1 MSMKKILNLLKRYR
15 EKADHGDAVLVT
27 TLISIPLLCVCF
39 AFATG
44 ISMAT
49 WQKTS
54 YLSSAQAAATASLQ
68 TTQGNGYLGKSTMDV
83 FVREYLSQTGRNQG
97 LKLDDGTAA
106 AGQGSAA
113 NENIT
118 SNSCSVAMI
127 NGVER
132 KLPYIEVQLDINRS
146 SGESNISTY
155 PYWSE
160 GVNGVLNNPDGGHGT
175 VVASQQYRVI
185 NAKVWEASKN
195 ITWFGVTAQVDRD
208 MSCQPYSVDVSAI
221 LFGNNEDLSQGQQC
235 FQPDMFP
242 VDPGQVRQIN
252 TTPTTLYESPLT
264 TCTTVLSSLRE
275 NDVVTVLGTYR
286 TWSYIEVANGGTK
299 GWVPTSKLSDAKTW
313 KINYDMGCTSDGYG
327 CGTTTKELPKSYNWA
342 ENPEP
347 IVLENPTKQFFN
359 FSGWQQYDSCTTLA
373 NKIGTPKSPMTIA
386 FGSKGDLCFKAE
398 FSIKSYWVSWD
409 VNGGTS
415 GGVAAKEY
423 PYGSMVTAPANAVK
437 GGYTSLGWFTH
448 PTNAVGKVNPGA
460 QVRVGEGD
468 LRFYQQ
474 YAKASNNISV
484 AANGGTG
491 GGSNPA
497 TYQINETAAQTAQ
510 LTRPTRAGYTF
521 QSWTVS
527 GGGSANNSTNVLTIP
542 ANTFGTITATANW
555 TASSNNITVSANGGS
570 GGSANPASYTISAN
584 SRAVTL
590 TPPTRAGYQLSGW
603 TIPTNSSGANST
615 ISGNTLTI
623 PAGAYGAI
631 TVSPNWNAIDYTI
644 ALNKNGGT
652 GGAANTTY
660 SISNSTQSV
669 ALGAPT
675 RAGYQ
680 FTGWTKT
687 GGPGTVSGNTLS
699 IPAGSTG
706 NIAVRADWAQIYS
719 ITVNKN
725 GGTGGSA
732 NTTYYTQGSNQTK
745 ALTNPTR
752 NGYSFNGWSVTGAGA
767 WMSGSTINIPANGSG
782 NITVTANW
790 TGNSYQISVNSNG
803 GSGGSSNPF
812 EYNTGTSARNV
823 ALTAPTRTG
832 HAVSSWTITTNT
844 SGAASTISGN
854 TLQIPAN
861 AYGNITVR
869 ANWTANT
876 YTVTFNCNGRG
887 SCPASTTYTYG
898 VQKTIPNASGGGTF
912 DGWNTSAGSRSGL
925 AKGTNV
931 ISTTRTGNI
940 TLYAHW
946 TWTSSSTQNY
956 GASLSWN
963 AYCSGNCYAYANWS
977 WQCPS
982 GGSFA
987 GGGVRFYDTYANAW
1001 GSAWSG
1007 AQSGTMYVGLTNTS
1021 SRVGVDGQSWGTCT
1035 RTITTTHTV

>member
-1 MSMKKILNLLKRYR
+1 MLNLLKRYR

-54 YLSSAQAAATASLQ
+54 YLSAAQAAATASLQ
-68 TTQGNGYLGKSTMDV
+68 TTQSNGYLGQPTMNT
-83 FVREYLSQTGRNQG
+83 FVREYLSQTGRTET
-97 LKLDDGTAA
+97 LKLDDGTVAS
-106 AGQGSAA
+106 GQGSSS
-113 NENIT
+113 NENIQ
-118 SNSCSVAMI
+118 SGSCSVAMI

-132 KLPYIEVQLDINRS
+132 QLPYIEVQLDINRS

-155 PYWSE
+155 PYWSA
-160 GVNGVLNNPDGGHGT
+160 GTKGVLNNPEGGHGT
-175 VVASQQYRVI
+175 VVNGQQYRVI

-195 ITWFGVTAQVDRD
+195 ITWFGVTAQTPKD

-221 LFGNNEDLSQGQQC
+221 LFGNNEDLSGGQQC

-252 TTPTTLYESPLT
+252 TSPTIIYESPLT
-264 TCTTVLSSLRE
+264 TCTTVLGNLRE
-275 NDVVTVLGTYR
+275 NDIVTVLGTYR
-286 TWSYIEVANGGTK
+286 TWSYVEVANGGAK

-313 KINYDMGCTSDGYG
+313 KITYEMGCTSDGYG
-327 CGTTTKELPKSYNWA
+327 CGTTKDPLPTSYNWA

-347 IVLENPTKQFFN
+347 IVLENPTKAYFN
-359 FSGWQQYDSCTTLA
+359 FSGWQQYDSCTTFA

-398 FSIKSYWVSWD
+398 FSIKSFWVTWD
-409 VNGGTS
+409 ANGGTS
-415 GGVAAKEY
+415 GGVAPKEY
-423 PYGSMVTAPANAVK
+423 PYGSMVTVPANAVK

-468 LRFYQQ
+468 MRFYQQ
-474 YAKASNNISV
+474 YAKASNEIRV

-491 GGSNPA
+491 GGSNPS
-497 TYQINETAAQTAQ
+497 TYQINETAAQTVQ
-510 LTRPTRAGYTF
+510 LTRPSRPGYSF
-521 QSWTVS
+521 QSWSVS

-570 GGSANPASYTISAN
+570 GGSANPASYTISGN
-584 SRAVTL
+584 SRVVTL
-590 TPPTRAGYQLSGW
+590 TPPTRAGYQLTGW
-603 TIPTNSSGANST
+603 TITTNSSGANST
-615 ISGNTLTI
+615 VSGNTLNI

-631 TVSPNWNAIDYTI
+631 TVSANWAAIDYDITF
-644 ALNKNGGT
+644 NKNGGT
-652 GGAANTTY
+652 GGSADRTY
-660 SISNSTQSV
+660 NRPASSTLTI
-669 ALGAPT
+669 ALSAPT

-680 FTGWTKT
+680 FTGWTIT
-687 GGPGTVSGNTLS
+687 SGPGSISGSNLN

-725 GGTGGSA
+725 GGTGGSG
-732 NTTYYTQGSNQTK
+732 NTTYYTQGTNQTK
-745 ALTNPTR
+745 AITNPTR
-752 NGYSFNGWSVTGAGA
+752 AGYTFNGWSVSGAGA
-767 WMSGSTINIPANGSG
+767 FMNGSNLTIPANGAA
-782 NITVTANW
+782 NITLTANW
-790 TGNSYQISVNSNG
+790 TGTAYQISVNSNG

-812 EYNTGTSARNV
+812 EYNTRDSARNV
-823 ALTAPTRTG
+823 TLTPPTRTG
-832 HAVSSWTITTNT
+832 YGVSGWTITSNT
-844 SGAASTISGN
+844 SGATSTISGN
-854 TLQIPAN
+854 TLTIPAN

-869 ANWTANT
+869 ANWNAQT
-876 YTVTFNCNGRG
+876 YTVNFNCNGRG
-887 SCPASTTYTYG
+887 SCPAPTTYTYG
-898 VQKTIPNASGGGTF
+898 VQKNVGSASGGGNF
-912 DGWNTSAGSRSGL
+912 DGWTLNVNNRSNMKPGS
-925 AKGTNV
+925 TV
-931 ISTTRTGNI
+931 IPTTQTGNV

-946 TWTSSSTQNY
+946 SWSTTTTQDY

-963 AYCSGNCYAYANWS
+963 AYCSGSCYAYANWS
-977 WQCPS
+977 WQCP
-982 GGSFA
+982 GGWFLD
-987 GGGVRFYDTYANAW
+987 GRVRFYDTYANAW
-1001 GSAWSG
+1001 SSG
-1007 AQSGTMYVGLTNTS
+1007 WVGGQSGNTYVGLTNTS
-1021 SRVGVDGQSWGTCT
+1021 SRVGVDGGSWGSC
-1035 RTITTTHTV
+1035 RRNITNNYSV